1 MNIRKRIEY
10 LNLYINKEN
19 IKPKYFE
26 MTKKILLFFL
36 LLILLFINNINY
48 LTIALIFLTT
58 GLFIGIVYNK
68 YQLTNL
74 EKKRKNR
81 KRKKERKEQKE
92 KEQKENTLNTEE
104 EDDFYISHEYLVN
117 IWCFLSLKILSI
129 IVIKMLFQ

>member
-48 LTIALIFLTT
+48 LTISLILLTI

-68 YQLTNL
+68 YPLTNL
-74 EKKRKNR
+74 EKKRENR

-92 KEQKENTLNTEE
+92 NTLNK
-104 EDDFYISHEYLVN
+104 DFYISHEYLVN
-117 IWCFLSLKILSI
+117 IWCFLSIKILSI